1 MVPGAAGLSAS
12 GGRGGH
18 GGLGELADDTDD
30 GDDND
35 YDNDQVSVV
44 QHMDTMAAQTSTTFT
59 SPHSSNIWDKGQ
71 LWNML
76 DLKNFKTLEPWKC
89 LIKSTNL

>member
-1 MVPGAAGLSAS
+1 MVPGATGLSAS

-18 GGLGELADDTDD
+18 GGLGELADD

-76 DLKNFKTLEPWKC
+76 DLKNFKTLELWKC